1 MIRKSPALVSLA
13 ASVLAVAVACGGSDQ
28 APQAPTAVSTPTPA
42 PSPTATPSVVAQTCT
57 LPPMPE
63 CSPRGGPSCC
73 EQGYDV
79 LGEFVVLAIQRVQ
92 AERPELFDGN
102 KLRNKGDAN
111 EIVELIAKALRER
124 HGLCAEAGNPIED
137 EVAVKRTNDFNEQ
150 FDVIIGDGESVNI
163 HGYQVTCRPSRF

>member
-1 MIRKSPALVSLA
+1 M
-13 ASVLAVAVACGGSDQ
+13 LAVAVACGGSDP

-102 KLRNKGDAN
+102 KLRNKNDAN
-111 EIVELIAKALRER
+111 EIVELIARNLRER
-124 HGLCAEAGNPIED
+124 HGLCAAAGNPIED
-137 EVAVKRTNDFNEQ
+137 EVAVKRSNDFSEQ